1 MRKQGD
7 LASFL
12 CRQFINLHVFDKT
25 LDQTAIFAIFSDK
38 GESWLNYGFR
48 IILHVTPKFLYMY
61 PYPELHFGSAY
72 IVFIGISSDILFTL
86 SSQQNTMALQMLL
99 WYLSTLEM

>member
-61 PYPELHFGSAY
+61 PYPELHFGNAY
-72 IVFIGISSDILFTL
+72 ISDILLTL
-86 SSQQNTMALQMLL
+86 SSQQNTMALQ
-99 WYLSTLEM
+99 TNAVVVP